1 MVKRT
6 KRSASKKKV
15 NVDSSSLSNKEMTSS
30 TSESE
35 ASKFVNHLSKQA
47 GEISTAHVDSRIS
60 DIKTERVNT
69 SENIRVINQKDRNKS
84 EQISN
89 RYCR

>member
-6 KRSASKKKV
+6 KRSSSKKKV
-15 NVDSSSLSNKEMTSS
+15 NVDSSSLSNKEMTSY

-35 ASKFVNHLSKQA
+35 EASKFIQHLSKQA
-47 GEISTAHVDSRIS
+47 GEISTAHIDSRIS

-69 SENIRVINQKDRNKS
+69 SKNIRVINQKDRINPNKFV
-84 EQISN
+84 IH
-89 RYCR
+89 